1 MARPGPAL
9 VLGHG
14 ASGSAA
20 TMAPHVAGLR
30 ARGIDARAIDLP
42 KGRAERASPGVRVS
56 RSAAE
61 PGIAVG
67 GHSFG
72 GRVASLAA
80 ADACDAGRPPLALVL
95 LSYPLHPPGRPDDW
109 DTRSAHWPR
118 ITCPV
123 ILLSG
128 TSDPFA
134 TPALLERAVA
144 ERLPCGRAGDL
155 PEAGARPGPGAG
167 RRPGPGR
174 GLRASRRS
182 DDGRRRDDRSSR
194 VVSPLGFEPRTQGL
208 KVPRSA
214 TELRAHVPATIAG
227 GVPVART
234 VRHRRLQPGTMAAIR
249 GLAGRMGR

>member
-1 MARPGPAL
+1 MQPEPGAPIL

-42 KGRAERASPGVRVS
+42 KGRAERAVPRF
-56 RSAAE
+56 AALLAGDAAADE
-61 PGIAVG
+61 PPIAAGPRIAVG

-80 ADACDAGRPPLALVL
+80 ADACEAGRPPLALVL

-109 DTRSAHWPR
+109 DARTTHWPR
-118 ITCPV
+118 LTCPV

-134 TPALLERAVA
+134 QPALLQRVVA
-144 ERLPCGRAGDL
+144 ERLPAAELVAYPRLGHGLAIVLDDVLDRVAAFVL
-155 PEAGARPGPGAG
+155 AAAAAG
-167 RRPGPGR
+167 RSTRP
-174 GLRASRRS
+174 
-182 DDGRRRDDRSSR
+182 
-194 VVSPLGFEPRTQGL
+194 
-208 KVPRSA
+208 
-214 TELRAHVPATIAG
+214 
-227 GVPVART
+227 
-234 VRHRRLQPGTMAAIR
+234 
-249 GLAGRMGR
+249 

>member
-1 MARPGPAL
+1 MDSTQDAPIL

-42 KGRAERASPGVRVS
+42 KGRAERAVPLFAVLLARDAGPR
-56 RSAAE
+56 
-61 PGIAVG
+61 IAVG

-80 ADACDAGRPPLALVL
+80 ADACDAGRAPLAVVL

-109 DTRSAHWPR
+109 EARTAHWPR
-118 ITCPV
+118 LTCPV

-134 TPALLERAVA
+134 QPALLQRAVA
-144 ERLPCGRAGDL
+144 ERLPAAVLVTYPRLGHGLTQVLDDVLDRVTAFVL
-155 PEAGARPGPGAG
+155 SARETGPPQA
-167 RRPGPGR
+167 
-174 GLRASRRS
+174 
-182 DDGRRRDDRSSR
+182 
-194 VVSPLGFEPRTQGL
+194 
-208 KVPRSA
+208 
-214 TELRAHVPATIAG
+214 
-227 GVPVART
+227 
-234 VRHRRLQPGTMAAIR
+234 
-249 GLAGRMGR
+249 